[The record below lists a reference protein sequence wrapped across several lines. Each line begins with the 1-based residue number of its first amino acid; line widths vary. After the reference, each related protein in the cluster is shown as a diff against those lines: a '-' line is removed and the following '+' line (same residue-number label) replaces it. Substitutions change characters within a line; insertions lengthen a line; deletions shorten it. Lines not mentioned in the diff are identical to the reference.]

1 MDMKTKLA
9 GLMAQC
15 LTDTWQ
21 DAQGLPTAEEIR
33 GLLAVPPDPK
43 MGDYALPVFR
53 LAKALRMAPPKIAT
67 TVVEKWSHEDVARA
81 EAVNGYVNFFLNR
94 VNFAAETLESVLK
107 AGENYGSSDMGN
119 GKTICLDYSSIN
131 IAKRFHIGHLSTTMI
146 GHSLRRIYDFLGYKT
161 VGINHLGDWGTQFG
175 KMICAYKLWG
185 NEEEVEKGGVNELV
199 RLYVKFHEEAEKDPK
214 LDDQGR
220 AWFKKIEDGDEEAL
234 RIFNWFKALT
244 LRDTERVYKLLGVTF
259 DSYAGE
265 SFYNDKMDRVINELK
280 EKNLLTISEGASIVD
295 LSEDNMSPCIILR
308 SDGATLYATRDLAA
322 AIYRHDTYH
331 FDKCLYVVAYQQD
344 LHFRQIFRVLEKM
357 GYEWAKDCVHVA
369 FGMISYEGQALSTRK
384 GHVVYLED
392 LLEQAQKKA
401 KEAYETVKERL
412 TEVRAALETIRSL
425 EENEETDRT
434 LPSETKKKKK
444 IAELTEQKQQ
454 LEQKYNE
461 QYHAANTNRKTYE
474 NVQNQQNQMQALEE
488 EYKWVR
494 ALSDTAC
501 GGMSQKLKI
510 ELETYVQMTY
520 FDQILRKANL
530 RFMTMSD
537 GQYELK
543 RQEASGKNL
552 KVKTGLDLNVIDH
565 YNGTER
571 SVRTLSGGESFQASL
586 SLALGLSDEIQSHA
600 GGIQLDA
607 MFVDEGFGSLDEE
620 SLNQAVKA
628 LEGLAGGNCMVGII
642 SHVPELKERI
652 ERKIVVMKSRSGDR
666 VGSMAVIE

>member
-1 MDMKTKLA
+1 MSFMDMKTKLA

-199 RLYVKFHEEAEKDPK
+199 RLYVKFHEEAEKDPA

-259 DSYAGE
+259 D
-265 SFYNDKMDRVINELK
+265 
-280 EKNLLTISEGASIVD
+280 
-295 LSEDNMSPCIILR
+295 
-308 SDGATLYATRDLAA
+308 
-322 AIYRHDTYH
+322 
-331 FDKCLYVVAYQQD
+331 
-344 LHFRQIFRVLEKM
+344 
-357 GYEWAKDCVHVA
+357 
-369 FGMISYEGQALSTRK
+369 
-384 GHVVYLED
+384 
-392 LLEQAQKKA
+392 
-401 KEAYETVKERL
+401 
-412 TEVRAALETIRSL
+412 
-425 EENEETDRT
+425 
-434 LPSETKKKKK
+434 
-444 IAELTEQKQQ
+444 
-454 LEQKYNE
+454 
-461 QYHAANTNRKTYE
+461 
-474 NVQNQQNQMQALEE
+474 
-488 EYKWVR
+488 
-494 ALSDTAC
+494 
-501 GGMSQKLKI
+501 
-510 ELETYVQMTY
+510 
-520 FDQILRKANL
+520 
-530 RFMTMSD
+530 
-537 GQYELK
+537 
-543 RQEASGKNL
+543 
-552 KVKTGLDLNVIDH
+552 
-565 YNGTER
+565 
-571 SVRTLSGGESFQASL
+571 
-586 SLALGLSDEIQSHA
+586 
-600 GGIQLDA
+600 
-607 MFVDEGFGSLDEE
+607 
-620 SLNQAVKA
+620 
-628 LEGLAGGNCMVGII
+628 
-642 SHVPELKERI
+642 
-652 ERKIVVMKSRSGDR
+652 
-666 VGSMAVIE
+666 